1 MNTPGHQLDQIYFVT
16 LYLPGFFSFVLVI
29 ALAVLRKRFLVI
41 PHWIAFALF
50 TAGLLIIGGALPLW
64 RALFPEPCLYY
75 PFKPLSP
82 CWMEPSAA
90 FQMGL
95 FGGVV
100 GALMALLALKVSR
113 VVARNTRVSSNRK
126 V

>member
-1 MNTPGHQLDQIYFVT
+1 MDTAGHQLDQIYFVT

-29 ALAVLRKRFLVI
+29 ALSVLRRRFLVI
-41 PHWIAFALF
+41 PHWIAILLF
-50 TAGLLIIGGALPLW
+50 TVGLLIIGGALPVW

-82 CWMEPSAA
+82 CWMELSAA

-95 FGGVV
+95 FGGLI
-100 GALMALLALKVSR
+100 GALIALLVLKVSR
-113 VVARNTRVSSNRK
+113 VAARKISRAR
-126 V
+126 

>member
-1 MNTPGHQLDQIYFVT
+1 MDTAGHELDQIYFVT

-29 ALAVLRKRFLVI
+29 ALAVLRRQFLVI
-41 PHWIAFALF
+41 PQWKAFALF
-50 TAGLLIIGGALPLW
+50 TIGLLMIGGALPVW

-100 GALMALLALKVSR
+100 GALIALVVLKGSR
-113 VVARNTRVSSNRK
+113 VAARKISSVR
-126 V
+126 

>member
-1 MNTPGHQLDQIYFVT
+1 MDTAGHQFDQIYFVT

-29 ALAVLRKRFLVI
+29 ALSVLRRRFLVI
-41 PHWIAFALF
+41 PHWIAILLF
-50 TAGLLIIGGALPLW
+50 TVGLLIIGGALPVW

-90 FQMGL
+90 FEMGL
-95 FGGVV
+95 FGGLV
-100 GALMALLALKVSR
+100 GALIALVVLKVSR
-113 VVARNTRVSSNRK
+113 VAARKISRVR
-126 V
+126 

>member
-1 MNTPGHQLDQIYFVT
+1 MDTAGHQFDQIYFVT

-29 ALAVLRKRFLVI
+29 ALAVLRRRFLVI
-41 PHWIAFALF
+41 RQWKTFALF
-50 TAGLLIIGGALPLW
+50 TLGLLIIGGALPVW
-64 RALFPEPCLYY
+64 RALFPVPCLYY

-100 GALMALLALKVSR
+100 GALIALVVLKVSR
-113 VVARNTRVSSNRK
+113 VSARKISRLRQ
-126 V
+126 